1 MRKRHHSVAKT
12 RNFCLQQIS
21 LFCRRRRRKF
31 EAETL
36 IPPPAAS
43 LGETPLPHIWSNL
56 ARWPKGI
63 AGADLL
69 WQIRSSSGS
78 PGTK

>member
-1 MRKRHHSVAKT
+1 MLKRNHSVAKT
-12 RNFCLQQIS
+12 RDFCSQQIS
-21 LFCRRRRRKF
+21 LFCRRRRRRF

-43 LGETPLPHIWSNL
+43 LGETPLPHIWSNP

-69 WQIRSSSGS
+69 WQICSFSVS
-78 PGTK
+78 PGSM

>member
-12 RNFCLQQIS
+12 RDFCLQQIS
-21 LFCRRRRRKF
+21 LFCRRRRRF

-43 LGETPLPHIWSNL
+43 LGETPLPHIWSNP

-63 AGADLL
+63 TGADLL
-69 WQIRSSSGS
+69 WQIRSFSAS